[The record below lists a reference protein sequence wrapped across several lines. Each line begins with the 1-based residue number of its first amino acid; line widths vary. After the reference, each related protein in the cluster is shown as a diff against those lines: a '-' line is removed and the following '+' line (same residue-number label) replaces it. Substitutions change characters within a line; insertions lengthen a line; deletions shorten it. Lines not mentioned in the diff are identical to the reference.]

1 MSKLIWGEF
10 SMTGEL
16 DYVRLTNL
24 MTARNRARRIVVGES
39 SYMMRYGVMVAH
51 QTLTLIVQ
59 AQILLPQP
67 KGHCLFVP

>member
-16 DYVRLTNL
+16 DLIKYVLFVRLTNL
-24 MTARNRARRIVVGES
+24 MTTRNRARRIVVGES

-51 QTLTLIVQ
+51 QILTLTV
-59 AQILLPQP
+59 
-67 KGHCLFVP
+67 